1 MTTPGTPQQN
11 GEAEKRNR
19 ALLDMMRSMLSY
31 SSLPTS
37 FWGYALKTAAY
48 ILNRVPSKS
57 VPTTPLELWCGR
69 KPSLRHVRIW
79 GCPAHVLKGKTG
91 KLEPKSEVCMF
102 VGYPDGTK
110 GGFFYSPEDQKVFV
124 STNATFLEHD
134 YMIDFKP
141 RSKIVLE
148 ELLSDEIGPQS
159 TRVVGPLR
167 EKTTVPNQTPA
178 APRRSGRV
186 STLPDRYTGEAQ
198 IVTAD
203 DGKEDA
209 STFRDVMDD
218 SDKEE

>member
-1 MTTPGTPQQN
+1 
-11 GEAEKRNR
+11 
-19 ALLDMMRSMLSY
+19 MR
-31 SSLPTS
+31 
-37 FWGYALKTAAY
+37 Y
-48 ILNRVPSKS
+48 I
-57 VPTTPLELWCGR
+57 C
-69 KPSLRHVRIW
+69 IW
-79 GCPAHVLKGKTG
+79 GCLAQVLQAKTR
-91 KLEPKSEVCMF
+91 KLEPRSKVCLF
-102 VGYPDGTK
+102 ASYPQGTRREL
-110 GGFFYSPEDQKVFV
+110 FYIPQNQKVLA

-203 DGKEDA
+203 DGKEDP
-209 STFRDVMDD
+209 STFKDAMDD
-218 SDKEE
+218 SDKEEWQEAMKLEMESMHSNSVWQLVDLPEGVKPIRCKWIFKRKR